1 MRTTSRIPRRP
12 SLIVRTLITATPSKR
27 QKISNNLPA
36 LVYPIDIIVIAGY
49 TNDMNIFIIRAENPL
64 DMEGSADVAAVFLDE
79 NLAQE
84 TAAALNAQAETENR
98 KVYKDRWRSMA
109 IEYRVEAHPVRTD
122 VAQVLA
128 YHKNDE

>member
-1 MRTTSRIPRRP
+1 
-12 SLIVRTLITATPSKR
+12 
-27 QKISNNLPA
+27 
-36 LVYPIDIIVIAGY
+36 
-49 TNDMNIFIIRAENPL
+49 MNIYIIRAENPL

-84 TAAALNAQAETENR
+84 AATALNAQAETENR
-98 KVYKDRWRSMA
+98 KVYKDSWRSFA
-109 IEYRVEAHPVRTD
+109 HHYEVQAHPVRTD

>member
-1 MRTTSRIPRRP
+1 MPNNSP
-12 SLIVRTLITATPSKR
+12 TPYLS
-27 QKISNNLPA
+27 
-36 LVYPIDIIVIAGY
+36 IDIIVIAGY
-49 TNDMNIFIIRAENPL
+49 PSDMNIFIIRAENPL

-84 TAAALNAQAETENR
+84 TATALNAQAEAETR

-128 YHKNDE
+128 YHKGD